1 MESIGQK
8 LKELRTA
15 AKLTL
20 KQVAQ
25 QVDCTAAYLSQ
36 IENDKASPSIATLK
50 KIAQVFDV
58 RIVDFFLDEAHEDPV
73 VTKPEQFSKV
83 SMGRWQADIRQMI
96 SSVSQKRM
104 QPFYTVIAPGG
115 GSGGEYTHEGEE
127 FGVVLEGVL
136 TLRVGSDAYRVKKGE
151 SFYFSSLRPHD
162 WSNQG
167 AKKCVVIWVVSPPSW

>member
-8 LKELRTA
+8 LRQLRKE

-50 KIAQVFDV
+50 RIAQVFKV
-58 RIVDFFLDEAHEDPV
+58 RIVDFFLDDSQDDPV
-73 VTKPEQFSKV
+73 VTKPDQFIKV
-83 SMGRWQADIRQMI
+83 SMGRWQADIRQMVA
-96 SSVSQKRM
+96 SVSQKRM

-115 GSGGEYTHEGEE
+115 GSDGEYTHEGEE
-127 FGVVLEGVL
+127 FGVVLEGAL
-136 TLRVGSDAYRVKKGE
+136 TLRMGSDLYRIKKGE
-151 SFYFSSLRPHD
+151 SFYFSSLRPHS
-162 WSNQG
+162 WGNET
-167 AKKCVVIWVVSPPSW
+167 ARRCVVIWVVSPPSW